1 MMKKFE
7 EPQILVIAFNAD
19 DVITASGDN
28 LGGWHDD
35 WNIKLPNVNDV
46 SVN

>member
-1 MMKKFE
+1 MKKKFE
-7 EPQILVIAFNAD
+7 QPQILVIAFNAD

-28 LGGWHDD
+28 LGGWKDT
-35 WNIKLPNVNDV
+35 WNTIRDV